1 MDIEYLLFLQKLREL
16 SGGVLDSLMMR
27 TTALGEQIITFLV
40 LSFIY
45 WCADK
50 RAGRLMAFNV
60 SMACT
65 WNQYTKWKCRVERPW
80 VRDARIVPVSAALP
94 GAGGYSF
101 PSGHTSRA
109 AAVWGSLGFSLWG
122 NAPLPEEKK
131 EDSGSGKLSGRRF
144 LSLVCGLIV
153 LAVAFSRNYLGV
165 HTPQD
170 VLAALLVGAVL
181 IFLLEKVL
189 RWADEGENR
198 DLLVAG
204 AGCALCFLPMLRAG
218 CLSNAGAGM
227 GFFLGWVIERR
238 FVRFDTNISW
248 TQRGVRFVV
257 GGTGVVFLLTALSPA
272 LQLVMAGKYAGF
284 FTSFALA
291 VYIMAVY
298 PFFFCRRERYRAG
311 FAVAAVFLA
320 GVLGFSAWQVHRRSE
335 AAGEPEAGQNAV
347 AEQVP
352 QQEPEQ
358 AQSTAQQAPAQSM
371 AQQEQAPAQST
382 AQQEQ
387 APAQNT
393 VQQEPAQ
400 AKNGALPEIIAH
412 RGYSSVFPENTLAA
426 FAGALDIGVDYIE
439 LDVQMT
445 RDGQIVVFHDDD
457 LKRITGAEG
466 AVRDYTLAELGALD
480 AGSWFSSSFAGER
493 IPTLDKALALIEP
506 AQCGVYLELKDIGE
520 TPGFEEAVLA
530 AAGQC
535 GMTDRCVFA
544 SFRYDY
550 LERLKELNP
559 EILTLYNTTSG
570 KVTLPEEFP
579 ADYYGLWKESVTGE
593 LVAAVHEAGGKA
605 FVWTVDTPV
614 QIRNV
619 QAMGADAVVTNRPGL
634 AKVIRHPQYQYLAD
648 NFECAIPMPG
658 LYGPEIPEQCADM
671 IVQGL
676 TKAGNRLAV
685 SAYSKSGENNSI
697 LYVTDLSG
705 KLWKIV
711 DLGFKAHTGGI
722 AYDEEHG
729 LLWVTG
735 PEGKVY
741 AVSWPDIL
749 SGAYQGEILVS
760 FDGGLVNHNG
770 SKVASFLALS
780 EGELFVG
787 SYVNGAEGALNRYD
801 LSDVNNPRLVST
813 VAIPERIQGVTFK
826 RETAQGRRCMLLS
839 QGYQTEDSHLLSF
852 LYEEGIARYAQPQ
865 EIHTLPEGAEQIQTT
880 ADGMYILF
888 ESAVRPYRATARIPN
903 DQIWLVR
910 E

>member
-1 MDIEYLLFLQKLREL
+1 MDIEYLLILQKLREL

-27 TTALGEQIITFLV
+27 TTALGEQIITFLA

-45 WCADK
+45 WCVDK

-60 SMACT
+60 SVACT

-80 VRDARIVPVSAALP
+80 VRDARIVPVSAALS

-109 AAVWGSLGFSLWG
+109 AAVWGSLSAFLWT
-122 NAPLPEEKK
+122 NASQKEKK
-131 EDSGSGKLSGRRF
+131 AVPSDSGKLSVRRL

-189 RWADEGENR
+189 RWADEGANR
-198 DLLVAG
+198 DLLVAV

-248 TQRGVRFVV
+248 TQRGVRFIM
-257 GGTGVVFLLTALSPA
+257 GGTGVVFLLTVLSPA
-272 LQLVMAGKYAGF
+272 LRLVMAGKYAGF

-291 VYIMAVY
+291 VFIMAVY
-298 PFFFCRRERYRAG
+298 PFFFCKRERYRAG

-320 GVLGFSAWQVHRRSE
+320 GILGFSAWQVHMRSE

-358 AQSTAQQAPAQSM
+358 AQSTAQQ
-371 AQQEQAPAQST
+371 EQTLAQST
-382 AQQEQ
+382 VQAQGTTQQEP
-387 APAQNT
+387 APAQNGA
-393 VQQEPAQ
+393 VQEPW
-400 AKNGALPEIIAH
+400 LPMVVAH
-412 RGYSSVFPENTLAA
+412 SGYSSVFPENTLAA

-445 RDGQIVVFHDDD
+445 KDGQLVVFHDDD

-466 AVRDYTLAELGALD
+466 AIRDYTLAELGALD

-493 IPTLDKALALIEP
+493 IPTLEEALALIEQG
-506 AQCGVYLELKDIGE
+506 QCGVYLELKDIGE
-520 TPGFEEAVLA
+520 TPGFEESVLA

-544 SFRYDY
+544 SFRYDN

-570 KVTLPEEFP
+570 KVTLPKEFP
-579 ADYYGLWKESVTGE
+579 ADYYGLWRESVTGE

-605 FVWTVDTPV
+605 FVWTVDTPA

-648 NFECAIPMPG
+648 NFECAILMPG

-685 SAYSKSGENNSI
+685 SAYSKSGESNSI

-741 AVSWPDIL
+741 AVSWQDIL
-749 SGAYQGEILVS
+749 SDAYQGEILVS

-801 LSDVNNPRLVST
+801 LSDVHNPRLVST
-813 VAIPERIQGVTFK
+813 VAIPERIQGITFK
-826 RETAQGRRCMLLS
+826 REAAEGRRYMLLS
-839 QGYQTEDSHLLSF
+839 QGYQTEDSHLLRF
-852 LYEEGIARYAQPQ
+852 LYEEGIARYAEPQ
-865 EIHTLPEGAEQIQTT
+865 ETHTLPEGAEQIQMT

>member
-1 MDIEYLLFLQKLREL
+1 MDIEYLLILQKLREL
-16 SGGVLDSLMMR
+16 SGGVLDSFMMR
-27 TTALGEQIITFLV
+27 TTALGEQIITFLS
-40 LSFIY
+40 LAFIY
-45 WCADK
+45 WCVDK
-50 RAGRLMAFNV
+50 CAGRLMAFNV
-60 SMACT
+60 SVACT

-80 VRDARIVPVSAALP
+80 VRDARIVPVSAALS

-109 AAVWGSLGFSLWG
+109 AAVWGSLGAFLWK
-122 NAPLPEEKK
+122 NASQKEEKAVP
-131 EDSGSGKLSGRRF
+131 SGNGKLSRRRL
-144 LSLVCGLIV
+144 LSLVFGLIV

-170 VLAALLVGAVL
+170 VLAALLVGAAA

-238 FVRFDTNISW
+238 FVRFDTNLSW
-248 TQRGVRFVV
+248 MQRGVRFAV

-284 FTSFALA
+284 FSSFALA
-291 VYIMAVY
+291 VFIMAVY
-298 PFFFCRRERYRAG
+298 PFFFCKRERYRAG

-320 GVLGFSAWQVHRRSE
+320 GILGFSAWQVHVRSQ

-352 QQEPEQ
+352 QQEP
-358 AQSTAQQAPAQSM
+358 AKDQSE
-371 AQQEQAPAQST
+371 AQQETAPVRSE
-382 AQQEQ
+382 AQQQ
-387 APAQNT
+387 TAPAQNGA
-393 VQQEPAQ
+393 VQEPW
-400 AKNGALPEIIAH
+400 LPMVVAH

-445 RDGQIVVFHDDD
+445 KDGQLVVFHDDD

-493 IPTLDKALALIEP
+493 IPTLEEALALIEQG
-506 AQCGVYLELKDIGE
+506 QCGVYLELKDIGE
-520 TPGFEEAVLA
+520 APGFEEAVLA

-544 SFRYDY
+544 SFRYGY

-570 KVTLPEEFP
+570 KVTLPKEFP

-605 FVWTVDTPV
+605 FVWTVDTPA
-614 QIRNV
+614 QTRNV

-648 NFECAIPMPG
+648 NFECAVPMPG

-685 SAYSKSGENNSI
+685 SAYSKSGESNSI
-697 LYVTDLSG
+697 LYVTDLNG

-741 AVSWPDIL
+741 AVSWQDIL
-749 SGAYQGEILVS
+749 SDAYQGEILAS

-770 SKVASFLALS
+770 SKVASFLTLS

-801 LSDVNNPRLVST
+801 LSDVHNPRLVST
-813 VAIPERIQGVTFK
+813 VAIPERIQGITFK
-826 RETAQGRRCMLLS
+826 WDAAQGKRYMLLS
-839 QGYQTEDSHLLSF
+839 QGYQTEDSHLLKF
-852 LYEEGIARYAQPQ
+852 LYEEQTQRYEEPI
-865 EIHTLPEGAEQIQTT
+865 ETNTLPEGAEQIQMT

>member
-1 MDIEYLLFLQKLREL
+1 MDIEYLLILQKLREL

-27 TTALGEQIITFLV
+27 TTALGEQIITFLA

-45 WCADK
+45 WCVDK

-60 SMACT
+60 SVACT

-80 VRDARIVPVSAALP
+80 VRDARIVPVSAALS

-109 AAVWGSLGFSLWG
+109 AAVWGSLSAFLWT
-122 NAPLPEEKK
+122 NASQKEKK
-131 EDSGSGKLSGRRF
+131 AVPSDSGKLSVRRL

-189 RWADEGENR
+189 RWADEGANR
-198 DLLVAG
+198 DLLVAV

-248 TQRGVRFVV
+248 TQRGVRFIM
-257 GGTGVVFLLTALSPA
+257 GGTGVVFLLTVLSPA
-272 LQLVMAGKYAGF
+272 LRLVMAGKYAGF

-291 VYIMAVY
+291 VFIMAVY
-298 PFFFCRRERYRAG
+298 PFFFCKRERYRAG

-320 GVLGFSAWQVHRRSE
+320 GILGFSAWQVHMRSE

-358 AQSTAQQAPAQSM
+358 AQSTAQQ
-371 AQQEQAPAQST
+371 EQTLAQST
-382 AQQEQ
+382 VQAQGTTQQEP
-387 APAQNT
+387 APAQNGA
-393 VQQEPAQ
+393 VQEPW
-400 AKNGALPEIIAH
+400 LPMVVAH

-445 RDGQIVVFHDDD
+445 KDGQIVVFHDDD

-493 IPTLDKALALIEP
+493 IPTLEEALALIEP

-520 TPGFEEAVLA
+520 APGFEEAVLA

-550 LERLKELNP
+550 LERLKELKP

-605 FVWTVDTPV
+605 FVWTVDTPA

-648 NFECAIPMPG
+648 NFECAILMPG

-685 SAYSKSGENNSI
+685 SAYSKSGESNSI

-741 AVSWPDIL
+741 AVSWQDIL
-749 SGAYQGEILVS
+749 SDAYQGEILVS

-801 LSDVNNPRLVST
+801 LSDVHNPRLVST
-813 VAIPERIQGVTFK
+813 VAIPERIQGITFK
-826 RETAQGRRCMLLS
+826 RDAAQGKRYMLLS
-839 QGYQTEDSHLLSF
+839 QGYQTEDSHLLKF
-852 LYEEGIARYAQPQ
+852 LYEEQTQRYEEPV
-865 EIHTLPEGAEQIQTT
+865 ETNTLPEGAEQIQMT